1 MGRQKHDILALGYML
16 DLLRRFAGPRS
27 PPRVQVI
34 GPPVMDR
41 TAVEEVLSCEVSRG
55 KASAIIFRSEL
66 LELPNVCPAIADY
79 ASASHNWGK
88 PRLPATR
95 DSFASKTIRVW

>member
-1 MGRQKHDILALGYML
+1 MTSSHWAICSIFCGASPARGR
-16 DLLRRFAGPRS
+16 